1 MKTLN
6 SMLALVI
13 TLLFVSPAWADSH
26 GDEVMKKAILTTFYA
41 ADDGTALVEMKLINK
56 RGDTRE
62 RKFTM
67 LRLDVREGGEQK
79 YFVYFHKPGDV
90 RDMTY
95 MVYKYLDKNDD
106 RWLYIPAI
114 HMVKRIAADDGKSSF
129 VGSDFS
135 YEDVS
140 GRSHEQD
147 EHQYLRS
154 EKLGETQT
162 DVVKNIAK
170 DPKASGFAYRTTW
183 VDKMS
188 GLILKDEYYNK
199 KDKLTKI
206 YTADKVETV
215 DGFPTAVERTML
227 NVGTKHKTTVS
238 FSRVKYNAGL
248 KDKIFSQRSLKKPP
262 KKWIKK

>member
-1 MKTLN
+1 MSVLIMTLFF
-6 SMLALVI
+6 SGKA
-13 TLLFVSPAWADSH
+13 FADSK
-26 GDEVMKKAILTTFYA
+26 GDEVMKKAILASYYA
-41 ADDGTALVEMKLINK
+41 ADDGVARVEMKLINK

-67 LRLDVREGGEQK
+67 LRLDKKEGGEQK

-106 RWLYIPAI
+106 RWLYIPSI

-154 EKLGETQT
+154 EKLGEVQT
-162 DVVKNIAK
+162 DVVKNVAK
-170 DPKASGFAYRTTW
+170 NPKASGFAYRVTW
-183 VDKMS
+183 VDQKS

-199 KDKLTKI
+199 KDKLIKI
-206 YTADKVETV
+206 YTADKVETF

-238 FSRVKYNAGL
+238 FSKVKYNAGL

>member
-1 MKTLN
+1 
-6 SMLALVI
+6 MLALVL
-13 TLLFVSPAWADSH
+13 TFFFCGTVRADSK
-26 GDEVMKKAILTTFYA
+26 GDQIMKQAILATYYA
-41 ADDGTALVEMKLINK
+41 ADDGTARVDMKLINK

-67 LRLDVREGGEQK
+67 LRIDLKDGGEQK
-79 YFVYFHKPGDV
+79 YFVYFHEPGDV
-90 RDMTY
+90 REMTY

-114 HMVKRIAADDGKSSF
+114 HMIKRIAADDSKSSF
-129 VGSDFS
+129 VGSDFT

-140 GRSHEQD
+140 GRALWQD
-147 EHQYLRS
+147 EHQYQRA
-154 EKLGETQT
+154 EKLGEMPA
-162 DVVKNIAK
+162 DVIKNVAK
-170 DPKASGFAYRTTW
+170 DPKTSGFAYRITW
-183 VDKMS
+183 VDQKT

-199 KDKLTKI
+199 KDKLLKVF
-206 YTADKVETV
+206 TADKVETV

-238 FSRVKYNAGL
+238 FSKVKYNVGL